1 MCLIHFIPYAH
12 AAEVHPYIVLFSPQ
26 SSCVYSLLL
35 LLCFPV
41 VSQVIECTAFSVPF
55 CFLCILSVSKQK
67 VPEFCTV
74 SFPPPPILM
83 GVKGELSKGTEVCI
97 CMSMGER
104 RCPYANFFHQAESHI
119 YLEVSVR

>member
-1 MCLIHFIPYAH
+1 MSNPFRSICACCRSAPLHCAVFTTVFMCLFF
-12 AAEVHPYIVLFSPQ
+12 AAIALH
-26 SSCVYSLLL
+26 
-35 LLCFPV
+35 FPV

-67 VPEFCTV
+67 VPDFCTI

-83 GVKGELSKGTEVCI
+83 GVKGELSKGPEVCI

-104 RCPYANFFHQAESHI
+104 GAPMQTFFIKLNLISA
-119 YLEVSVR
+119 LKLV